1 MGAVHEEPFRLH
13 TTPEWGIDPVP
24 PGRRVLGFLDQTVLW
39 GNLGIS
45 LLVLVAGA
53 LLVPALG
60 LWQAL
65 AATVIGAAAGNA
77 LLGLAAVPGA
87 ETGVPTMVLYRA
99 PLGIR
104 GSLLPTACNVV
115 QNLGWATFELF
126 VIASAAAQISE
137 RLLGFRGRL
146 LWVVVFGT
154 LTTALAVAGPL
165 TVIRRYLERF
175 AVWAVLAS
183 TVYLTWHVL
192 TRLDL
197 GRLAGQPGTGG
208 LSFWAGVDIAV
219 ALPVSW
225 LPLVA
230 DYARFG
236 RTARAT
242 FWGTSVGYFV
252 AQVWFY
258 ALGIL
263 FLLAIGQGDVIAAL
277 VAVPVGVVA
286 MAVLVVDEADE
297 VFANIYSTGVSLQ
310 NAFPRLPGRPLAVAI
325 GVLATA
331 LAALVADLA
340 RYESFLFLLGALFVP
355 LFGVLAADYFVL
367 ARRRYDVAAMYD
379 PEGPHR
385 GVRWPAVLVWLGG
398 FLLYN
403 WINPGG
409 VAAWRALLE
418 DLFAG
423 LLHLPFPLSAR
434 LPWLGASLPAFVV
447 PFLAMV
453 ATGRRTRRDRTIPA
467 EPDSRPSSGGDRRT
481 PPAPPGPAPGS

>member
-1 MGAVHEEPFRLH
+1 MAAVQGEPARLR
-13 TTPEWGIDPVP
+13 TPLEWGIDPVP
-24 PGRRVLGFLDQTVLW
+24 AERRVLGFFDQAVLW

-60 LWQAL
+60 LWPAL
-65 AATVIGAAAGNA
+65 AATVVGAAVGNA
-77 LLGLAAVPGA
+77 LLGLAAVPAA

-137 RLLGFRGRL
+137 RLFGSRGRL
-146 LWVVVFGT
+146 LWVVVFGV
-154 LTTALAVAGPL
+154 LTTALALAGPL
-165 TVIRRYLERF
+165 TVIRRYLARF
-175 AVWAVLAS
+175 AIWAVLAS
-183 TVYLTWHVL
+183 TAYLTWHVL
-192 TRLDL
+192 TTLDL
-197 GRLAGQPGTGG
+197 GEIAARPGSGG

-219 ALPVSW
+219 ALPISW
-225 LPLVA
+225 VPLVA

-236 RTARAT
+236 RSARAT
-242 FWGTSVGYFV
+242 FWGTGVGYFL

-263 FLLAIGQGDVIAAL
+263 FLLAIGQGDVIAAV

-286 MAVLVVDEADE
+286 MAVLVVDESDE
-297 VFANIYSTGVSLQ
+297 VFANVYSTAVSLQ
-310 NAFPRLPGRPLAVAI
+310 NAVPRLPGRPLTLAVGA
-325 GVLATA
+325 LATA

-379 PEGPHR
+379 PAGPHQ

-409 VAAWRALLE
+409 VAAWRSLLE
-418 DLFAG
+418 ELFAG
-423 LLHLPFPLSAR
+423 LLHLPFPLSAE
-434 LPWLGASLPAFVV
+434 LPWLGASLPAFLV

-453 ATGRRTRRDRTIPA
+453 AVGRRRQ
-467 EPDSRPSSGGDRRT
+467 
-481 PPAPPGPAPGS
+481 